1 MRVLAPR
8 EDRSPALPSAFS
20 QVKIFEWKLAYRC
33 SSHIANLCPR
43 RRDFEEGAQEVTKS
57 MKESILARFGQHAVF
72 YVKAHG
78 GELARLCAMGGDE
91 NRFTR

>member
-1 MRVLAPR
+1 
-8 EDRSPALPSAFS
+8 
-20 QVKIFEWKLAYRC
+20 
-33 SSHIANLCPR
+33 
-43 RRDFEEGAQEVTKS
+43 

-78 GELARLCAMGGDE
+78 GELVRLCAMGGDE